1 LQRSLAPV
9 TLPRIEGV
17 DLAALYRPFS
27 PEDEIGGDFYD
38 VFPHGEGTWG
48 IAVGD
53 ISGKGPIAAAV
64 MGLAAH
70 TLRAIAMYETRPSA
84 VLSGLNAAQLRA
96 ERVPSE
102 RFCTACAMRL
112 RTESDHL
119 RVTVCLAG
127 HPQPFVVRTDGTV
140 EHVGEPG
147 TLLGSFADPDLHD
160 VAIDL
165 RPGDALVAYTDG
177 LVEQRGIGIEQGDQD
192 LAAVLSA
199 FAGRESGEILAG
211 IERAL
216 LGPMRVDDDVAI
228 VVVKKR

>member
-1 LQRSLAPV
+1 
-9 TLPRIEGV
+9 
-17 DLAALYRPFS
+17 
-27 PEDEIGGDFYD
+27 
-38 VFPHGEGTWG
+38 
-48 IAVGD
+48 
-53 ISGKGPIAAAV
+53 
-64 MGLAAH
+64 
-70 TLRAIAMYETRPSA
+70 
-84 VLSGLNAAQLRA
+84 
-96 ERVPSE
+96 
-102 RFCTACAMRL
+102 
-112 RTESDHL
+112 
-119 RVTVCLAG
+119 
-127 HPQPFVVRTDGTV
+127 VVRTDGTV

-199 FAGRESGEILAG
+199 FAGRGSGEILAG